1 MTQHDRTGLQ
11 DLRTNLD
18 DLCRYQSK
26 WAPDDY
32 SLKGATYPPREGRV
46 RDLIAWRKG
55 ITADGWESSDD
66 EEQERKYLETKEGQE
81 EQMDTSKDDEPEDML
96 DRPVAQ
102 KDDDI
107 LLEDPLG
114 VQAADD
120 ELFGKDQ
127 NMIGAMNEAV
137 LEERCKENAEP
148 KDQEGEQAS
157 KDEATEE

>member
-1 MTQHDRTGLQ
+1 
-11 DLRTNLD
+11 
-18 DLCRYQSK
+18 
-26 WAPDDY
+26 
-32 SLKGATYPPREGRV
+32 
-46 RDLIAWRKG
+46 
-55 ITADGWESSDD
+55 
-66 EEQERKYLETKEGQE
+66 
-81 EQMDTSKDDEPEDML
+81 MDTSKDDEPEDML
-96 DRPVAQ
+96 DKPVAQ